1 MRELVFRIVI
11 AASLVV
17 SGVSH
22 AYLYAHGYGHIPVI
36 GTGFLVQASVSFA
49 VAVLVLLGGPEW
61 LVWVG
66 GVLAVGA
73 LGAFTL
79 SRTVGIAGF
88 VERGWDPAPHALLS
102 VAAEVITVLAC
113 GGWWFS
119 RRRAGLTV
127 S

>member
-1 MRELVFRIVI
+1 MRALVLRMVI

-22 AYLYAHGYGHIPVI
+22 AYLYAHGYGHVPVI
-36 GTGFLVQASVSFA
+36 GTGFLLQASVFFA

-61 LVWVG
+61 LVAAG
-66 GVLAVGA
+66 AVLAVGA
-73 LGAFTL
+73 LGAFAL

-88 VERGWDPAPHALLS
+88 VETGWDPAPHAMLS

-113 GGWWFS
+113 GAWWFS
-119 RRRAGLTV
+119 RSRATV
-127 S
+127 